1 MNSAVEISKE
11 IPGKVT
17 KKGRI
22 AVSKVVAPYGEGS
35 DSVASIGISLSGD
48 AKNPEWKVH
57 IPLGNIDDVIA
68 ALQLI
73 K

>member
-1 MNSAVEISKE
+1 MGSVATVIKE
-11 IPGKVT
+11 IPLDGT
-17 KKGRI
+17 KKGVI
-22 AVSKVVAPYGEGS
+22 VISKIDAPYGERS

-57 IPLGNIDDVIA
+57 LPLGNIDAVIE
-68 ALQLI
+68 ALQSV

>member
-1 MNSAVEISKE
+1 MSHEVTIVKE
-11 IPGKVT
+11 IPLDGT
-17 KKGRI
+17 KKGVI
-22 AVSKVVAPYGEGS
+22 SISKVDEPYGDGS

-57 IPLGNIDDVIA
+57 LPMSNIDAVVE
-68 ALQLI
+68 ALKSI

>member
-1 MNSAVEISKE
+1 MTSCATIIKE
-11 IPGKVT
+11 IPLNGT
-17 KKGRI
+17 KKGLI
-22 AVSKVVAPYGEGS
+22 AVSKVDAPYGEGS

-57 IPLGNIDDVIA
+57 IPIGNIDEVIA

>member
-1 MNSAVEISKE
+1 MNSSVAIIKE
-11 IPGKVT
+11 IPLDGT
-17 KKGRI
+17 KKGLI
-22 AVSKVVAPYGEGS
+22 AVSKVDAPYGEGS

-48 AKNPEWKVH
+48 AKSPEWKVH

>member
-1 MNSAVEISKE
+1 MNSSATIIKE
-11 IPGKVT
+11 IPLNGT
-17 KKGRI
+17 KKGLI
-22 AVSKVVAPYGEGS
+22 AVSKVDSPYGEGS
-35 DSVASIGISLSGD
+35 DSVVSIGISLSGN

-57 IPLGNIDDVIA
+57 LPIGNIDEVIA

>member
-1 MNSAVEISKE
+1 MNSSVTIIKE
-11 IPGKVT
+11 IPLNGT
-17 KKGRI
+17 KKGLI
-22 AVSKVVAPYGEGS
+22 AVSKVDAPYGEGS
-35 DSVASIGISLSGD
+35 DSVVSIGISLSGD

-57 IPLGNIDDVIA
+57 LPIGNIDEVIA

>member
-1 MNSAVEISKE
+1 MSSSVSIVKE
-11 IPGKVT
+11 IQLDGT
-17 KKGRI
+17 KKGVI
-22 AVSKVVAPYGEGS
+22 AVSKIDAPYGEGS

-57 IPLGNIDDVIA
+57 IPMGNIEAVIE
-68 ALQLI
+68 ALKSI

>member
-1 MNSAVEISKE
+1 MSSSATIIKE
-11 IPGKVT
+11 IPLTGT
-17 KKGRI
+17 KKGVI
-22 AVSKVVAPYGEGS
+22 TVSKIDSPYGEGS

-57 IPLGNIDDVIA
+57 LPLGNIDDVVE
-68 ALQLI
+68 ALKSI